1 LKENSYFYKKFLMN
15 KRWVIKERGDPEI
28 VQRLSH
34 ELNINTLLTNL
45 LVQRG
50 IKTFNEARSFFRP
63 KLLHLHDPFLLKDMD
78 KAIER
83 IENAIRRQEKILIY
97 GDYDVDGTTA
107 VALVY
112 TFLKSIHK
120 EVDFYIP
127 DRYSEGYGISRIGVD
142 FAHENSYSLVIA
154 LDCGIKAVD
163 NVEYASELGIDF
175 IICDHHLPGDK
186 LPPAVAIIDPKRTT
200 CNCRAF
206 RRKPADFRN
215 TH

>member
-1 LKENSYFYKKFLMN
+1 MKENSYFLQKKFLMN

-83 IENAIRRQEKILIY
+83 IENAIRRQGKKILIY

-112 TFLKSIHK
+112 TF
-120 EVDFYIP
+120 F
-127 DRYSEGYGISRIGVD
+127 
-142 FAHENSYSLVIA
+142 
-154 LDCGIKAVD
+154 
-163 NVEYASELGIDF
+163 
-175 IICDHHLPGDK
+175 
-186 LPPAVAIIDPKRTT
+186 
-200 CNCRAF
+200 
-206 RRKPADFRN
+206 
-215 TH
+215 